1 MRSRISSSS
10 GNILHAEQEQVTPE
24 KIEGS
29 MEGES
34 AAFIL
39 VPKVP
44 RSRHGKVRD
53 AHHSLSLTMG
63 APMICGVHLW
73 PLEVCLASRVSTP
86 SKEELELMEWIK
98 KVDINLIMSNA
109 TVEFAGKDH
118 SNDLVDM
125 IESIGFEADLDTV
138 VELQATP
145 VPTLQRRAENHEE
158 TQLAPRRTVD
168 IKISGMFCPRCP
180 ERILRFMDNF
190 VERGVTI
197 DKHLSIT
204 QPILKITYTPEA
216 PEFHYQT
223 NYFGFGRS

>member
-1 MRSRISSSS
+1 M
-10 GNILHAEQEQVTPE
+10 
-24 KIEGS
+24 
-29 MEGES
+29 
-34 AAFIL
+34 
-39 VPKVP
+39 
-44 RSRHGKVRD
+44 
-53 AHHSLSLTMG
+53 
-63 APMICGVHLW
+63 
-73 PLEVCLASRVSTP
+73 
-86 SKEELELMEWIK
+86 
-98 KVDINLIMSNA
+98 
-109 TVEFAGKDH
+109 EFAGKNH

-158 TQLAPRRTVD
+158 THLAPRRTVD

-204 QPILKITYTPEA
+204 QPILRITYTPEA
-216 PEFHYQT
+216 P
-223 NYFGFGRS
+223 GFTIRQIISGSGRS